1 MISATRDDAI
11 KRLSYMQGHL
21 EGVRRMV
28 EEDKYCVD
36 ILKQLYAVRRA
47 TEKLGAVLL
56 QDHLNT
62 CVVSGVRDGREQE
75 VLQELVELYA
85 LANR

>member
-1 MISATRDDAI
+1 MTGATRDDAI

-36 ILKQLYAVRRA
+36 ILKQLFAVRRA
-47 TEKLGAVLL
+47 AEKLSTLLL

-75 VLQELVELYA
+75 VLRELVELYT

>member
-1 MISATRDDAI
+1 MTGATRDDAI

-47 TEKLGAVLL
+47 SEKLGALLL

-62 CVVSGVRDGREQE
+62 CVVSGVRDGRERE
-75 VLQELVELYA
+75 VLQELVELYT

>member
-1 MISATRDDAI
+1 MTGATRDDAI

-36 ILKQLYAVRRA
+36 ILKQLFAVRRA
-47 TEKLGAVLL
+47 AEKLGTLLL

-75 VLQELVELYA
+75 VLHELVELYT

>member
-1 MISATRDDAI
+1 MTGETKDDAI

-28 EEDKYCVD
+28 EDDKYCID

-47 TEKLGAVLL
+47 AEKLSAVLL
-56 QDHLNT
+56 QDHLGT
-62 CVVSGVRDGREQE
+62 CVVSGVKDGREQE
-75 VLQELVELYA
+75 VLRELAELYT
-85 LANR
+85 LAGK

>member
-1 MISATRDDAI
+1 MTGTTKDDAI

-28 EEDKYCVD
+28 EDDKYCVD

-62 CVVSGVRDGREQE
+62 CVVSGVRDGRENE
-75 VLQELVELYA
+75 VLQELVELYS

>member
-1 MISATRDDAI
+1 MTGVTRDDAI

-47 TEKLGAVLL
+47 AEKLGALLL

-75 VLQELVELYA
+75 VLQELVELYT

>member
-1 MISATRDDAI
+1 MTGATRDDAI

-36 ILKQLYAVRRA
+36 ILKQLFAVRRA
-47 TEKLGAVLL
+47 AEKLGTLLL

-75 VLQELVELYA
+75 VLRELVELYT

>member
-1 MISATRDDAI
+1 MTGETREDAL
-11 KRLSYMQGHL
+11 KRLNYIQGHL

-28 EEDKYCVD
+28 AEEQYCID

-47 TEKLGAVLL
+47 AEKLGALLL

-62 CVVSGVRDGREQE
+62 CVVSGVRDGRERE
-75 VLQELVELYA
+75 VLQELVELYT

>member
-1 MISATRDDAI
+1 MTGETKDDAI

-28 EEDKYCVD
+28 EDDKYCVD

-47 TEKLGAVLL
+47 AEKLSAVLL
-56 QDHLNT
+56 QDHLTT
-62 CVVSGVRDGREQE
+62 CVVSGVKDGREQE
-75 VLQELVELYA
+75 VLRELAELYT
-85 LANR
+85 LAGK

>member
-1 MISATRDDAI
+1 MTGATRDDAL

-47 TEKLGAVLL
+47 SEKLGALLL

-62 CVVSGVRDGREQE
+62 CVVSGVRDGRERE
-75 VLQELVELYA
+75 VLQELVELYT

>member
-1 MISATRDDAI
+1 MTGETKDDAI

-28 EEDKYCVD
+28 EDDKYCVD

-47 TEKLGAVLL
+47 AEKLGAVLL

-62 CVVSGVRDGREQE
+62 CVVSGVKDGREQE
-75 VLQELVELYA
+75 VLRELAELYT
-85 LANR
+85 LAGK